1 MNNVSLVGRLTAD
14 PELRYT
20 QDNRAYCR
28 VYLAVDR
35 GLSKEDRDAGKQSA
49 DFISCI
55 CWNKTAENLAKY
67 MKKGSQVSIVGRII
81 TGSYENNDGN
91 TVYTTDVRVNQL
103 HFLDRA
109 KGNGRP
115 DPEYDG
121 QETEQPTEEKTPP
134 ETLVDEDPFKDFGD
148 QVTIEDEDLPF

>member
-1 MNNVSLVGRLTAD
+1 MNNVSLVGRLTRD

-28 VYLAVDR
+28 VVLAVDR
-35 GLSKEDRDAGKQSA
+35 GISKEDKDAGKQSA

-67 MKKGSQVSIVGRII
+67 MKKGSQVSIVGRIM
-81 TGSYENNDGN
+81 TGSYENNNGD

-109 KGNGRP
+109 KGDNRP

-121 QETEQPTEEKTPP
+121 KEDVETAP
-134 ETLVDEDPFKDFGD
+134 ETPEPPVDDDPFKDFGD
-148 QVTIEDEDLPF
+148 QVTIDDNDLPF

>member
-1 MNNVSLVGRLTAD
+1 MNNVSLVGRLTRD

-28 VYLAVDR
+28 VVLAVDR
-35 GLSKEDRDAGKQSA
+35 GISKEDKDAGKQSA

-67 MKKGSQVSIVGRII
+67 MKKGSQVSIVGRIM
-81 TGSYENNDGN
+81 TGSYENNNGD

-109 KGNGRP
+109 KGDNRP

-121 QETEQPTEEKTPP
+121 KEDVETAP
-134 ETLVDEDPFKDFGD
+134 ETPEPPVDDDPLK
-148 QVTIEDEDLPF
+148 TLETK

>member
-1 MNNVSLVGRLTAD
+1 MNNVSLVGRLTRN

-28 VYLAVDR
+28 VVLAVDR
-35 GLSKEDRDAGKQSA
+35 GISKEDREAGKQSA

-67 MKKGSQVSIVGRII
+67 MKKGSSVSMVGRIM
-81 TGSYENNDGN
+81 TGSYENSKGEK
-91 TVYTTDVRVNQL
+91 VYTTDVRVNQL
-103 HFLDRA
+103 KFLD
-109 KGNGRP
+109 KPNNGEGRP

-121 QETEQPTEEKTPP
+121 KEDIDNAP
-134 ETLVDEDPFKDFGD
+134 ETPEPPVDDDPFKDFGD
-148 QVTIEDEDLPF
+148 SVELSDDDLPF